1 MMNPAAVIKHPLSTE
16 KGLKLTETQNT
27 LIFIVDM
34 KANKREIKKAIE
46 TMLKVKVEKV
56 NTFINQGKKKAYVKL
71 NDANKAIDIETQW
84 SN

>member
-1 MMNPAAVIKHPLSTE
+1 MKLEAVIKYPLSTE
-16 KGLKLTETQNT
+16 KGLKLTESQNT

-34 KANKREIKKAIE
+34 KSTKREVKEAVE

-71 NDANKAIDIETQW
+71 NAANKAIDIETQW